1 MLNRTIS
8 KNITNY
14 ISDTKHRNKLKKYA
28 VGSLLVCSASL
39 LLVGCSSPPHSDE
52 NQSQAISKT
61 SENAVS
67 INKTDNGKNQKK
79 DVYAKEKNEYS
90 SYQKLANHF
99 YTKNYNNL
107 SYLVTSYN
115 TNQKTLHN
123 MDKSTIK
130 MFDKELSSK
139 NKKTIKKR
147 ASKIVSSIKTD
158 SNYKKSGE
166 KGKALHH
173 AALDVTNLFMDNLNY
188 IKKSK
193 KTHRYYIANEKK
205 YNNNKEKIDKL
216 LSTILTLVSKDVAE
230 YNVSKLKDTGKFTPE
245 EVKDVYEFR
254 MYIPYDYTLEY
265 PNSTKTYKKE
275 MKKEIDSYLKTQD
288 KSIRTE
294 TIREYIEKWSKYYS
308 NKLEKEQ
315 LEKAYEEVEVGVN
328 ELFEPN
334 TEEESTSIEV
344 DSKSDK
350 STKKL
355 DHSFY
360 IPETK

>member
-1 MLNRTIS
+1 
-8 KNITNY
+8 
-14 ISDTKHRNKLKKYA
+14 
-28 VGSLLVCSASL
+28 
-39 LLVGCSSPPHSDE
+39 
-52 NQSQAISKT
+52 
-61 SENAVS
+61 
-67 INKTDNGKNQKK
+67 
-79 DVYAKEKNEYS
+79 
-90 SYQKLANHF
+90 
-99 YTKNYNNL
+99 
-107 SYLVTSYN
+107 
-115 TNQKTLHN
+115 
-123 MDKSTIK
+123 
-130 MFDKELSSK
+130 
-139 NKKTIKKR
+139 
-147 ASKIVSSIKTD
+147 
-158 SNYKKSGE
+158 
-166 KGKALHH
+166 
-173 AALDVTNLFMDNLNY
+173 MDNLNY

-350 STKKL
+350 STKNL